1 MPRIER
7 VYAMDAPAKGLLR
20 ITGIIYFIFVGIT
33 AMVSVLGIT
42 GSGLLESMRPARFV
56 YAQAFQTHLLSM
68 GTYCGRLIRCSI
80 CVENPYGFM
89 PMFLYFLIAFALF
102 RLIIAIM
109 SWINSGSKER
119 AALLGLLG
127 KIDLWI
133 VIPITAFTIFA
144 IDGFS
149 FIWFSILS
157 YIPTIML
164 LRGSAQNDFRLGR
177 ADRAE
182 ARAAKVFLIPAF
194 LGLTLVTYIPLASV
208 FGLSL
213 FDWRIPGA
221 PVFGGFVNYIHLFTE
236 NFFFWP
242 SIRVTIIYAF
252 LTVVLGMFYS
262 MVIALLLNRKMPGRS
277 VFRTIFYLPFII
289 PVVASFTVWRLL
301 YSWQGP
307 INSIVNM
314 FGGERT
320 HFLNTDATIIPALA
334 IIAVWASGNIIVI
347 KMAGLG
353 NVPRTYQEAAEVDGA
368 NAWQRFWN
376 ITIPCMT
383 PIIFYNMLMSLVTHM
398 QVFVPS
404 MIMGQGG
411 SAGRAVMQES
421 YLFMTFIMYR
431 EGFMNSFM
439 GRANA
444 IAFIFFILVGFFTAV
459 LFATSK
465 SWLFY
470 EGGDAR

>member
-1 MPRIER
+1 MI
-7 VYAMDAPAKGLLR
+7 APAKGLLK
-20 ITGIIYFIFVGIT
+20 ITGYIYLTFAGISALVGILGLAGSGFLASIRPEGFIFARAFRTHVAPDGAMPIFLVFLLLFAAYRLFVGVMTILNNDNIDK
-33 AMVSVLGIT
+33 A
-42 GSGLLESMRPARFV
+42 
-56 YAQAFQTHLLSM
+56 
-68 GTYCGRLIRCSI
+68 GT
-80 CVENPYGFM
+80 
-89 PMFLYFLIAFALF
+89 
-102 RLIIAIM
+102 
-109 SWINSGSKER
+109 
-119 AALLGLLG
+119 LGLLG
-127 KIDLWI
+127 KIDLWL
-133 VIPITAFTIFA
+133 VIGITAFSVFF

-149 FIWFSILS
+149 FIWFAILS
-157 YIPTIML
+157 YIGTIML
-164 LRGSAQNDFRLGR
+164 LRGSAQNDFRPGK
-177 ADRAE
+177 ADRSE
-182 ARAAKVFLIPAF
+182 ARAAKLFLIPAF
-194 LGLTLVTYIPLASV
+194 LGLTLITYIPLASV

-221 PVFGGFVNYIHLFTE
+221 PVFGGLVNYIHLFTE
-236 NFFFWP
+236 NFFFWT

-252 LTVVLGMFYS
+252 ITVIIGMVYS
-262 MVIALLLNRKMPGRS
+262 MLIAILLNRKMPGRA

-307 INSIVNM
+307 INSIVSM
-314 FGGERT
+314 LGGDRT
-320 HFLNTDATIIPALA
+320 HFLANDATIIPALA
-334 IIAVWASGNIIVI
+334 IVAVWASGNIIVI

-353 NVPRTYQEAAEVDGA
+353 NVPRTYQEAAEIDGA
-368 NAWQRFWN
+368 NAWQRFWK

-404 MIMGQGG
+404 LMMAAGG
-411 SAGRAVMQES
+411 SAGRATVPES
-421 YLFMTFIMYR
+421 YLFMTFTMYR

-444 IAFIFFILVGFFTAV
+444 IAFIFFILVGIFTAI

-470 EGGDAR
+470 EGGDPR